1 MAHAALHFAI
11 GLAAG
16 MATQAPRLKQAWTK
30 GKNVAPTV
38 LRWLVVSWSLGV
50 WAIVPSLL
58 RYAGVPEGFC
68 NGWWMNLFLL
78 HPLINQ
84 FGPHGTIIGAVA
96 FVIGFTFQYA
106 LILAAIARL
115 PKNAG

>member
-1 MAHAALHFAI
+1 MAV
-11 GLAAG
+11 
-16 MATQAPRLKQAWTK
+16 QAPRLKQAWTQ
-30 GKNVAPTV
+30 GKDVAPTV
-38 LRWLVVSWSLGV
+38 LRWLAVSWSLGV

-68 NGWWMNLFLL
+68 NGRWMNLFLL

-84 FGPHGTIIGAVA
+84 FGPHGTIIGAVV

-115 PKNAG
+115 PHKGA